1 MKKIYRNFALSA
13 RSAGQEEEGAC
24 IVEGYASTF
33 GEPYLLGRAGGMEVW
48 EQVDAHAF
56 DGADMS
62 DVIFQYNH
70 EGRVFA
76 RVSNGTL
83 EIRTDPHGLYV
94 RADLSGT
101 EEGRKLYHDIKGG
114 YITRMSFAFDI
125 SQEDSSAYNGRS
137 DAVIWTI
144 AAVGRVYDVSAVSI
158 PANPGTEI
166 SARMA
171 EYAQAAAAAGT
182 APECRDG
189 ESGAEPGGTENAAD
203 SAGDASGR
211 ERLLFLLESDLKN

>member
-33 GEPYLLGRAGGMEVW
+33 GEPYLLGRAGDMEVW

-62 DVIFQYNH
+62 DVIFQYDH

-114 YITRMSFAFDI
+114 YITRMSFAFTVL
-125 SQEDSSAYNGRS
+125 QEDRSAYNGRT

-144 AAVGRVYDVSAVSI
+144 AAVERVYDVSAVSI

-171 EYAQAAAAAGT
+171 EYAQAAAAAGAT
-182 APECRDG
+182 PECRDG
-189 ESGAEPGGTENAAD
+189 EAGTEPDAAEDAAGNA
-203 SAGDASGR
+203 DASGR